1 MAEQERRARGLRSSF
16 PAAYDTRPR
25 GSALGELL
33 VALAAGLTGLDE
45 AIELVLRNR
54 WVRLAQERAPAG
66 AADRLEVERA
76 SLAQLGRLVGVV
88 PLPREPLERF
98 RHRMITQARILRQ
111 GVTTPRSILAL
122 AATALGLDLCG
133 KLDRPA
139 PTDGSLV
146 TVGHAVR
153 AGTVAACGRACGRV
167 HACPFAEA
175 REAQLLLIDNPPD
188 RRARRLTGLTR
199 GAAFH
204 LDNESLEDAEPTLR
218 LSVPKDRPAVAW
230 PSLHHA
236 EETLFYADT
245 LAPGEALI
253 VTPGR
258 AGEDGTVV
266 LIDAAGVVRRLG
278 SGAVVYFTN
287 SARFQDDPPVGETAV
302 RFVEADDDPTA
313 VRFARF
319 GETELRT
326 PLLPAGGTTWSVG
339 QIDRA
344 QLVDMLGA
352 EEAERRF
359 AGAPQEVVAAAF
371 DLEIEW
377 VVYPAATFQL
387 RIPRSAAVREA
398 EAYGALALIHEL
410 VELARPAGVA
420 ASVDFPQDQELQDS
434 QPAPVDALR
443 AVIEP
448 RIAEP
453 HDAAVALALAVTA
466 TIEERPPQDDAALVD
481 GEVAYPLFAGIFA
494 DEEMTIGTR
503 FNTSHIAP
511 EED

>member
-1 MAEQERRARGLRSSF
+1 MADRDRRERGLRASF

-33 VALAAGLTGLDE
+33 VALGGGLTRLDD
-45 AIELVLRNR
+45 AIELVLHNR
-54 WVRLAQERAPAG
+54 WVQLARERAPAG
-66 AADRLEVERA
+66 VTDGLATERA
-76 SLAQLGRLVGVV
+76 TLAQLGRLVGVV
-88 PLPREPLERF
+88 PLRGEPLERF

-122 AATALGLDLCG
+122 AATALGLELCG
-133 KLDRPA
+133 KLDKPPA
-139 PTDGSLV
+139 EGGARV
-146 TVGHAVR
+146 TIGHAVR
-153 AGTVAACGRACGRV
+153 PGTVAACDRLCGRA
-167 HACPFAEA
+167 AQCPHQDA

-188 RRARRLTGLTR
+188 RRARRLAGVAP
-199 GAAFH
+199 GSEFF
-204 LDNESLEDAEPTLR
+204 LDNESLEDAEPALR
-218 LSVPKDRPAVAW
+218 MSVPSDMSPVAW
-230 PSLHHA
+230 PSLHRA
-236 EETLFYADT
+236 EETLFYAGT
-245 LAPGEALI
+245 LAPGETLV

-258 AGEDGTVV
+258 AGADGTAV
-266 LIDAAGVVRRLG
+266 LIDAANAPRR

-287 SARFQDDPPVGETAV
+287 SARFQDDPPAGETTV
-302 RFVEADDDPTA
+302 RFVEADDDPEA

-326 PLLPAGGTTWSVG
+326 PLLPAGGARWLVG

-352 EEAERRF
+352 EETERRF
-359 AGAPQEVVAAAF
+359 PGAPQAVVAAPF

-387 RIPRSAAVREA
+387 RIPRSQAVRAA

-420 ASVDFPQDQELQDS
+420 AWVDFPQDQELQDS
-434 QPAPVDALR
+434 HPDPADDLR
-443 AVIEP
+443 VELEP
-448 RIAEP
+448 RLAEP
-453 HDAAVALALAVTA
+453 HDAAVTLALDVVA
-466 TIEERPPQDDAALVD
+466 TLDEHPPQDDAELVD

-494 DEEMTIGTR
+494 DEEMTVGTR
-503 FNTSHIAP
+503 FNTSHITP